1 MFGKPN
7 NALRSALDAGEVAIK
22 EHRLIVKR
30 ELKEVVLHAN
40 KCLVILLPCLTYWMN
55 IILVGS
61 RFRWPFL

>member
-22 EHRLIVKR
+22 EHRLIVKP

-40 KCLVILLPCLTYWMN
+40 KCLVVLLPLSHILDGHN
-55 IILVGS
+55 IS
-61 RFRWPFL
+61 RFWV